1 MSEPGPDPA
10 PADVDGSARGRRRLP
25 GGARGDAIAVLGTS
39 LALGLLGGVLWW
51 LLTEPAMFTVGEKGS
66 LGMGEVELADRFS
79 ATGWF
84 TVLAAVLGA
93 LSGGALTWWR
103 NRDPIVTAGLLVVGS
118 VLGTATM
125 AGVGRLLGPPDA
137 EAAAAAARPGE
148 LVPAALEVG
157 AEVAYLVWTIAALA
171 GALMVL
177 WSPTTDVEV

>member
-1 MSEPGPDPA
+1 
-10 PADVDGSARGRRRLP
+10 
-25 GGARGDAIAVLGTS
+25 VLGTS
-39 LALGLLGGVLWW
+39 LVLGLVGGVLWW
-51 LLTEPAMFTVGEKGS
+51 LLTEPALFTVGEGGT

-103 NRDPIVTAGLLVVGS
+103 NRDPILTAVLLVVGS
-118 VLGTATM
+118 AVGTATM
-125 AGVGRLLGPPDA
+125 AGVGRVLGPPDP
-137 EAAAAAARPGE
+137 EVAAVTAQPGD

-157 AEVAYLVWTIAALA
+157 AGASYLVWTIAALA

-177 WSPTTDVEV
+177 WSPSGDVDV

>member
-1 MSEPGPDPA
+1 
-10 PADVDGSARGRRRLP
+10 V
-25 GGARGDAIAVLGTS
+25 IAVLGTS
-39 LALGLLGGVLWW
+39 LVLGLVGGVLWW
-51 LLTEPAMFTVGEKGS
+51 LLTEPALFTVGEEAT

-103 NRDPIVTAGLLVVGS
+103 NRDPILTAVLLVLGS
-118 VLGTATM
+118 LVGTAAM
-125 AGVGRLLGPPDA
+125 AVVGRILGPPDPDV
-137 EAAAAAARPGE
+137 AAAAAQPGD

-157 AEVAYLVWTIAALA
+157 AGVAYLVWTIAALA

-177 WSPTTDVEV
+177 WSPSTDGEV

>member
-1 MSEPGPDPA
+1 MSEPVPDPVTT
-10 PADVDGSARGRRRLP
+10 DGQGSAPRRRLP

-39 LALGLLGGVLWW
+39 LVLGLVGGVLWW
-51 LLTEPAMFTVGEKGS
+51 LLTEPAVFTVGEEGT

-103 NRDPIVTAGLLVVGS
+103 NRDPILTVGLLVLGS
-118 VLGTATM
+118 AVGTATM
-125 AGVGRLLGPPDA
+125 TGVGRLLGPPDPDV
-137 EAAAAAARPGE
+137 AAAAAQSGD

-157 AEVAYLVWTIAALA
+157 AGVTYLVWTIAALA

-177 WSPTTDVEV
+177 WSPSTDGEV

>member
-1 MSEPGPDPA
+1 MSKPGPDPA
-10 PADVDGSARGRRRLP
+10 PARIDGSARWRRLLGRGP
-25 GGARGDAIAVLGTS
+25 GADAVAVLGTS
-39 LALGLLGGVLWW
+39 LVLGLVGAVLWW
-51 LLTEPAMFTVGEKGS
+51 VLTEPALFTVGEAGT

-84 TVLAAVLGA
+84 TVLAVVLGA

-103 NRDPIVTAGLLVVGS
+103 NRDPILTAVLLVLGS
-118 VLGTATM
+118 GLGTLTM
-125 AGVGRLLGPPDA
+125 AGVGRLLGPPDP
-137 EAAAAAARPGE
+137 EAAAAAARPGD

-177 WSPTTDVEV
+177 WSPSTDVEV